1 VQITRL
7 RELVERA
14 SRNAGVLRP
23 MFDEMSRDL
32 AEWTEIAKKAPD
44 PEPPV
49 VEVVDVPAPA
59 PASSPPA
66 LSRFSSMMDLVR
78 NVRCAAAN
86 CQNFRTAGSSFC
98 TSHRPAPKGKT
109 EVKRG

>member
-1 VQITRL
+1 MNPVECWDQLAMDVAALREVLAGVDLEGRKSSVSVPKVQITRL

-23 MFDEMSRDL
+23 LFDEM
-32 AEWTEIAKKAPD
+32 
-44 PEPPV
+44 
-49 VEVVDVPAPA
+49 
-59 PASSPPA
+59 
-66 LSRFSSMMDLVR
+66 SRFSSMMDLVR